1 MEDKKEEEKK
11 EEPKKEEDK
20 KEEPKKEEEKKEE
33 PKKEET
39 EKTPEKKEEK
49 KPEEKKKEDEKD
61 KNTLTQAE
69 QKAFMNQILQLELE
83 NQKPAHK
90 KSEIKDHY
98 EFWESQPV
106 PQFNK
111 DSPVEFGEI
120 WKDHKVEDLPKKP
133 FDLPGEDL
141 EWKDVDM
148 NQQNEIDKLYEFLK
162 TNYVE
167 DEDHMFRFDYSKDFL
182 KWHLTSPNYF
192 PEWLISIVQL
202 DKKKNKKKMVGF
214 IAGIPIKIN
223 IYGTDMHLAEI
234 DFLCVKKE
242 FRNKRLAPLL
252 IREVSRRIHV
262 RNQWWA
268 VYTSGTMLPKPFAQT
283 TYYHRNLIVKKL
295 VDIHF
300 TYLPHNMN
308 MARAKNLYKLPTD
321 LPFSGFRPME
331 EKDVEQVYV
340 LLENVEKQFKV
351 HGYYDRDQVK
361 HWFVPRKNVVYS
373 YVREVDGKVTDF
385 ISFYNLPSSI
395 LQHESYKKL
404 MAAYSF
410 FNINTTLTV
419 KEIMKCAL
427 ILAKN
432 AGFDV
437 FNCLNI
443 MNNEEAFTD
452 LLFGKGGGK
461 LKYYLWNFV
470 CPETEPKDLSLV
482 LM

>member
-1 MEDKKEEEKK
+1 MEDKEEEKNK
-11 EEPKKEEDK
+11 EEPKKVEDK

-33 PKKEET
+33 PKK
-39 EKTPEKKEEK
+39 KES
-49 KPEEKKKEDEKD
+49 PKE
-61 KNTLTQAE
+61 NTTLTTQE
-69 QKAFMNQILQLELE
+69 KRNLIDQIVKNEID
-83 NQKPAHK
+83 NIKPAHK
-90 KSEIKDHY
+90 KSEIKESY
-98 EFWESQPV
+98 PFWETQPV
-106 PQFNK
+106 LQFNK
-111 DSPVEFGEI
+111 ESDVKFGEI
-120 WKDHKVEDLPKKP
+120 WKDHKVEDLQKEP
-133 FDLPGEDL
+133 FALPEPGL

-182 KWHLTSPNYF
+182 KWHLTSPNYC

-202 DKKKNKKKMVGF
+202 DTKKNKKKMVGF
-214 IAGIPIKIN
+214 IAGIPIKVCIHGYD
-223 IYGTDMHLAEI
+223 IELAEI

-252 IREVSRRIHV
+252 IREVSRRIHL
-262 RNQWWA
+262 RNKWWA
-268 VYTSGTMLPKPFAQT
+268 VYTSGTMLPKPFAET
-283 TYYHRNLIVKKL
+283 TYYHRNLNVKKL
-295 VDIHF
+295 VDVHF

-308 MARAKNLYKLPTD
+308 IARAKNLYKLPTE
-321 LPFSGFRPME
+321 LPFAGFRPME

-340 LLENVEKQFKV
+340 LLENFEKQFKV
-351 HGYYDRDQVK
+351 HGYYDKDQVR
-361 HWFVPRKNVVYS
+361 HWFIPRKNVVYS
-373 YVREVDGKVTDF
+373 YVREDKDNKITDF

-395 LQHESYKKL
+395 LQHEDHKKL
-404 MAAYSF
+404 KAAYSF

-432 AGFDV
+432 ADFDV

-443 MNNEEAFTD
+443 MHNEEAFED

-461 LKYYLWNFV
+461 LKYYFWNFV
-470 CPETEPKDLSLV
+470 CPYTEPKDLSLV

>member
-1 MEDKKEEEKK
+1 MEDKKDEEKKDEIKEDPKKEDKKEEKKGTKK
-11 EEPKKEEDK
+11 EKDNDTDK
-20 KEEPKKEEEKKEE
+20 NAL
-33 PKKEET
+33 T
-39 EKTPEKKEEK
+39 EKEQRALL
-49 KPEEKKKEDEKD
+49 DE
-61 KNTLTQAE
+61 
-69 QKAFMNQILQLELE
+69 ILKLELE
-83 NQKPAHK
+83 NTKPTHK
-90 KSEIKDHY
+90 KNEIKDHY

-111 DSPVEFGEI
+111 DAPVEFGEI
-120 WKDHKVEDLPKKP
+120 WKDHKVEDLRKTP
-133 FDLPGEDL
+133 FDLPEEGL

-148 NQQNEIDKLYEFLK
+148 TKQNEIDKLYEFLK

-202 DKKKNKKKMVGF
+202 DTKKNKKKMVGF
-214 IAGIPIKIN
+214 IAGIPIKVCIHGYD
-223 IYGTDMHLAEI
+223 ISLAEI

-283 TYYHRNLIVKKL
+283 TYYHRNLNVKKL

-308 MARAKNLYKLPTD
+308 LARAKNLYKLPTE

-331 EKDVEQVYV
+331 EKDVEQVHD
-340 LLENVEKQFKV
+340 LLENFEKKFKV
-351 HGYYDRDQVK
+351 HGYYDKDQVK
-361 HWFVPRKNVVYS
+361 HWFLPRKNVVYS
-373 YVREVDGKVTDF
+373 YVREDNNNKVTDF
-385 ISFYNLPSSI
+385 ISFYSLPSSI

-410 FNINTTLTV
+410 FNINNTLTV

-443 MNNEEAFTD
+443 MNNEEAFQD

-461 LKYYLWNFV
+461 LKYYFWNFV

>member
-1 MEDKKEEEKK
+1 MEDKEEEKNKEEPKKVEDKK

-20 KEEPKKEEEKKEE
+20 KEEPKKKES
-33 PKKEET
+33 PKENT
-39 EKTPEKKEEK
+39 
-49 KPEEKKKEDEKD
+49 
-61 KNTLTQAE
+61 TLTTQE
-69 QKAFMNQILQLELE
+69 KRNLIDQIVKNEID
-83 NQKPAHK
+83 NIKPAHK
-90 KSEIKDHY
+90 KSEIKESY
-98 EFWESQPV
+98 PFWETQPV
-106 PQFNK
+106 LQFNK
-111 DSPVEFGEI
+111 ESDVKFGEI
-120 WKDHKVEDLPKKP
+120 WKDHKVEDLQKEP
-133 FDLPGEDL
+133 FALPEPGL

-182 KWHLTSPNYF
+182 KWHLTSPNYC

-202 DKKKNKKKMVGF
+202 DTKKNKKKMVGF
-214 IAGIPIKIN
+214 IAGIPIKVCIHGYD
-223 IYGTDMHLAEI
+223 IELAEI

-252 IREVSRRIHV
+252 IREVSRRIHL
-262 RNQWWA
+262 RNKWWA
-268 VYTSGTMLPKPFAQT
+268 VYTSGTMLPKPFAET
-283 TYYHRNLIVKKL
+283 TYYHRNLNVKKL
-295 VDIHF
+295 VDVHF

-308 MARAKNLYKLPTD
+308 MARAKNLYKLPTE
-321 LPFSGFRPME
+321 LPFAGFRPME

-340 LLENVEKQFKV
+340 LLENFEKQFKV
-351 HGYYDRDQVK
+351 HGYYDKDQVR
-361 HWFVPRKNVVYS
+361 HWFIPRKNVVYS
-373 YVREVDGKVTDF
+373 YVREDKDNKITDF

-395 LQHESYKKL
+395 LQHEDHKKL
-404 MAAYSF
+404 KAAYSF

-432 AGFDV
+432 ADFDV

-443 MNNEEAFTD
+443 MHNEEAFED

-461 LKYYLWNFV
+461 LKYYFWNFV
-470 CPETEPKDLSLV
+470 CPYTEPKDLSLV

>member
-11 EEPKKEEDK
+11 EENK
-20 KEEPKKEEEKKEE
+20 EEKKEE
-33 PKKEET
+33 PKNES
-39 EKTPEKKEEK
+39 KKSDKNKK
-49 KPEEKKKEDEKD
+49 KPTQKEDDND
-61 KNTLTQAE
+61 KNTLTEKE
-69 QKAFMNQILQLELE
+69 QRAFLDELLKLELE
-83 NQKPAHK
+83 NRKPVHK
-90 KSEIKDHY
+90 KNEIKEHY
-98 EFWESQPV
+98 EFWETQPV
-106 PQFNK
+106 AQFNK
-111 DSPVEFGEI
+111 EAPVEFGEI
-120 WKDHKVEDLPKKP
+120 WKDHKVEDLQKTP
-133 FDLPGEDL
+133 FELPEEGL

-148 NQQNEIDKLYEFLK
+148 TKQNEIDKLYEFLK

-202 DKKKNKKKMVGF
+202 DTKKNKKKMVGF
-214 IAGIPIKIN
+214 IAGIPIKVCIHGYD
-223 IYGTDMHLAEI
+223 ISLAEI

-252 IREVSRRIHV
+252 IREVSRRIHMK
-262 RNQWWA
+262 NQWWA

-283 TYYHRNLIVKKL
+283 TYYHRNLNVKKL

-308 MARAKNLYKLPTD
+308 MARAKNIYKLPNE
-321 LPFSGFRPME
+321 LPFSGFRQME
-331 EKDVEQVYV
+331 EKDVEQVFV
-340 LLENVEKQFKV
+340 LLEKFESQFKV

-361 HWFVPRKNVVYS
+361 HWFLPRKNVVYS
-373 YVREVDGKVTDF
+373 YVREDNNTITDF
-385 ISFYNLPSSI
+385 ISFYSLPSSI

-443 MNNEEAFTD
+443 MKNEEAFQD

-461 LKYYLWNFV
+461 LKYYFWNFV

>member
-11 EEPKKEEDK
+11 EEPKAEETKKAEEKPAEKKEDK
-20 KEEPKKEEEKKEE
+20 KEES
-33 PKKEET
+33 
-39 EKTPEKKEEK
+39 
-49 KPEEKKKEDEKD
+49 EKD
-61 KNTLTQAE
+61 SNTLTEKERATFL
-69 QKAFMNQILQLELE
+69 KQLEKLE
-83 NQKPAHK
+83 EENKRPAHK
-90 KSEIKDHY
+90 KSEIKDSY
-98 EFWESQPV
+98 EFWETQPV

-111 DSPVEFGEI
+111 DCEVEFGEI
-120 WKDHKVEDLPKKP
+120 WKDHKKEDLRKTP
-133 FDLPGEDL
+133 FDLPEEGL
-141 EWKDVDM
+141 EWQDVDM
-148 NQQNEIDKLYEFLK
+148 TQQNQIDKLYEFLK

-202 DKKKNKKKMVGF
+202 DTKKNKKKMVGF
-214 IAGIPIKIN
+214 IAGIPIKVCIHGYD
-223 IYGTDMHLAEI
+223 IHLAEI

-252 IREVSRRIHV
+252 IREVSRRIHM
-262 RNQWWA
+262 RDQWWA
-268 VYTSGTMLPKPFAQT
+268 VYTSGTMLPKPFAET
-283 TYYHRNLIVKKL
+283 TYYHRNLNVKKL

-308 MARAKNLYKLPTD
+308 LARAKNLYKLPTE

-340 LLENVEKQFKV
+340 LLENFEKQFKV

-361 HWFVPRKNVVYS
+361 HWFIPRKNVVYS
-373 YVREVDGKVTDF
+373 YVREENDKITDF

-410 FNINTTLTV
+410 FNINTTMTV

-443 MNNEEAFTD
+443 MNNEEAFQD

-461 LKYYLWNFV
+461 LKYYFWNFV
-470 CPETEPKDLSLV
+470 CPHTEPKELSLV

>member
-1 MEDKKEEEKK
+1 
-11 EEPKKEEDK
+11 
-20 KEEPKKEEEKKEE
+20 
-33 PKKEET
+33 
-39 EKTPEKKEEK
+39 
-49 KPEEKKKEDEKD
+49 
-61 KNTLTQAE
+61 
-69 QKAFMNQILQLELE
+69 
-83 NQKPAHK
+83 
-90 KSEIKDHY
+90 
-98 EFWESQPV
+98 
-106 PQFNK
+106 
-111 DSPVEFGEI
+111 
-120 WKDHKVEDLPKKP
+120 
-133 FDLPGEDL
+133 
-141 EWKDVDM
+141 
-148 NQQNEIDKLYEFLK
+148 
-162 TNYVE
+162 
-167 DEDHMFRFDYSKDFL
+167 
-182 KWHLTSPNYF
+182 
-192 PEWLISIVQL
+192 
-202 DKKKNKKKMVGF
+202 MVGF

-223 IYGTDMHLAEI
+223 IHGTDMNLAEI

-252 IREVSRRIHV
+252 IREVSRRIHM

-283 TYYHRNLIVKKL
+283 TYYHRNLNVKKL

-308 MARAKNLYKLPTD
+308 LARAKNLYKLPTE
-321 LPFSGFRPME
+321 LPFSGFRQME

-340 LLENVEKQFKV
+340 LLENFEKQFKV
-351 HGYYDRDQVK
+351 HGYYDRDQVR
-361 HWFVPRKNVVYS
+361 HWFIPRKNVVYS
-373 YVREVDGKVTDF
+373 YVREDNDNKITDF

-410 FNINTTLTV
+410 FNINTTMTV

-443 MNNEEAFTD
+443 MKNEEAFQD

>member
-1 MEDKKEEEKK
+1 MEDNKNENNPKETKAEEAKKEEEQK
-11 EEPKKEEDK
+11 EPEKTKEKAPEVK
-20 KEEPKKEEEKKEE
+20 KKEEER
-33 PKKEET
+33 
-39 EKTPEKKEEK
+39 
-49 KPEEKKKEDEKD
+49 D
-61 KNTLTQAE
+61 KNTLTESE
-69 QKAFMNQILQLELE
+69 QKAFMNEILKLEME
-83 NQKPAHK
+83 NDRPAHK

-111 DSPVEFGEI
+111 DAPVEFGEI
-120 WKDHKVEDLPKKP
+120 WKDHKVEDLRKTP
-133 FDLPGEDL
+133 FDLPEEGL

-223 IYGTDMHLAEI
+223 IYGTDMSLAEI

-252 IREVSRRIHV
+252 IREVSRRIHM

-268 VYTSGTMLPKPFAQT
+268 VYTSGTMLPKPFSQT
-283 TYYHRNLIVKKL
+283 TYYHRNLNVKKL

-308 MARAKNLYKLPTD
+308 LARAKNYINYLPNY
-321 LPFSGFRPME
+321 LL
-331 EKDVEQVYV
+331 VV
-340 LLENVEKQFKV
+340 L
-351 HGYYDRDQVK
+351 DQ
-361 HWFVPRKNVVYS
+361 W
-373 YVREVDGKVTDF
+373 
-385 ISFYNLPSSI
+385 
-395 LQHESYKKL
+395 KKK
-404 MAAYSF
+404 M
-410 FNINTTLTV
+410 
-419 KEIMKCAL
+419 
-427 ILAKN
+427 
-432 AGFDV
+432 
-437 FNCLNI
+437 
-443 MNNEEAFTD
+443 
-452 LLFGKGGGK
+452 
-461 LKYYLWNFV
+461 
-470 CPETEPKDLSLV
+470 
-482 LM
+482 

>member
-1 MEDKKEEEKK
+1 MEDKKEEE
-11 EEPKKEEDK
+11 K

-39 EKTPEKKEEK
+39 EKAPEKKEQK

-61 KNTLTQAE
+61 KNTLTQEE

-90 KSEIKDHY
+90 KSEIKEHY

-133 FDLPGEDL
+133 FDLPEEDL

-214 IAGIPIKIN
+214 IAGIPIKIC

-283 TYYHRNLIVKKL
+283 TYYHRNLNVKKL

-308 MARAKNLYKLPTD
+308 LARAKNLYKLPTE
-321 LPFSGFRPME
+321 LPFSGFRQME
-331 EKDVEQVYV
+331 VKDVEQVYV
-340 LLENVEKQFKV
+340 LLENFEKQFKV

-373 YVREVDGKVTDF
+373 YVREVDGKITDF

-443 MNNEEAFTD
+443 MHNEEAFTD

>member
-1 MEDKKEEEKK
+1 M
-11 EEPKKEEDK
+11 EDK
-20 KEEPKKEEEKKEE
+20 KEEPKNEEPKTEEKKESNPQKTEEKKEE
-33 PKKEET
+33 IKN
-39 EKTPEKKEEK
+39 
-49 KPEEKKKEDEKD
+49 EDNK
-61 KNTLTQAE
+61 TLTAQE
-69 QKAFMNQILQLELE
+69 QRNLIEQVLKMDLDNI
-83 NQKPAHK
+83 KPAHR
-90 KSEIKDHY
+90 KSEIKDSY
-98 EFWESQPV
+98 PFWETQPV
-106 PQFNK
+106 LQFNK
-111 DSPVEFGEI
+111 ESDIKFGEI
-120 WKDHKVEDLPKKP
+120 WKDHKVEDLQKTP
-133 FDLPGEDL
+133 FELPEKGL

-182 KWHLTSPNYF
+182 KWHLTSPNYC

-202 DKKKNKKKMVGF
+202 DTKKNKKKMVGF
-214 IAGIPIKIN
+214 IAGIPIKVCIHGYD
-223 IYGTDMHLAEI
+223 IELAEI

-242 FRNKRLAPLL
+242 FRNKGLAPLL
-252 IREVSRRIHV
+252 IREVSRRIHM
-262 RNQWWA
+262 RNKWWA
-268 VYTSGTMLPKPFAQT
+268 VYTSGTMLPKPFSET
-283 TYYHRNLIVKKL
+283 TYYHRNLNVKKL
-295 VDIHF
+295 VDVHF

-308 MARAKNLYKLPTD
+308 MARAKTLYKLPTE

-331 EKDVEQVYV
+331 EKDVDQVYV
-340 LLENVEKQFKV
+340 LLENFEKQFKV
-351 HGYYDRDQVK
+351 HGYYDKDQVK
-361 HWFVPRKNVVYS
+361 HWFIPRKNVVYS
-373 YVREVDGKVTDF
+373 YVRENSENKITDF
-385 ISFYNLPSSI
+385 ISFYSLPSSI

-461 LKYYLWNFV
+461 LKYYFWNFV
-470 CPETEPKDLSLV
+470 CPYTEPKDLSLV

>member
-11 EEPKKEEDK
+11 EVQEKVEDK
-20 KEEPKKEEEKKEE
+20 KEEPKPKEVKEE
-33 PKKEET
+33 PKKET
-39 EKTPEKKEEK
+39 
-49 KPEEKKKEDEKD
+49 KKEDEKD
-61 KNTLTQAE
+61 KNTLTE
-69 QKAFMNQILQLELE
+69 QDKKNFMDQILKLELE
-83 NQKPAHK
+83 NSKPAHK
-90 KSEIKDHY
+90 KSEIKEHY

-111 DSPVEFGEI
+111 DAPVEFGEI
-120 WKDHKVEDLPKKP
+120 WKDHKVEDLRKTP
-133 FDLPGEDL
+133 FDLPEEGL

-148 NQQNEIDKLYEFLK
+148 TKQNEIDKLYEFLK

-202 DKKKNKKKMVGF
+202 DTKKNKKKMVGF
-214 IAGIPIKIN
+214 IAGIPIKVCIHGYD
-223 IYGTDMHLAEI
+223 ISLAEI

-252 IREVSRRIHV
+252 IREVSRRIHM

-283 TYYHRNLIVKKL
+283 TYYHRNLNVKKL

-308 MARAKNLYKLPTD
+308 MARAKNIYKLPNE
-321 LPFSGFRPME
+321 LPFSGFRQME
-331 EKDVEQVYV
+331 EKDVEQVFV
-340 LLENVEKQFKV
+340 LLEKFESQFKV

-361 HWFVPRKNVVYS
+361 HWFLPRKNVVYS
-373 YVREVDGKVTDF
+373 YVREDNNTITDF
-385 ISFYNLPSSI
+385 ISFYSLPSSI

-443 MNNEEAFTD
+443 MKNEEAFQD
-452 LLFGKGGGK
+452 LLFGKGGGN

>member
-1 MEDKKEEEKK
+1 MEDKKEEEKKEEQKEQESKKEEDKK

-20 KEEPKKEEEKKEE
+20 KEEVKKEE
-33 PKKEET
+33 PKKEE
-39 EKTPEKKEEK
+39 P
-49 KPEEKKKEDEKD
+49 KKEDEKD
-61 KNTLTQAE
+61 KNTLTE
-69 QKAFMNQILQLELE
+69 QEQRNLMDQILKLELE
-83 NQKPAHK
+83 NRKPAHN
-90 KSEIKDHY
+90 KSEIKEHY
-98 EFWESQPV
+98 DFWESQPV

-120 WKDHKVEDLPKKP
+120 WKDHKVEDLRKTP
-133 FDLPGEDL
+133 FDLPEEGL

-148 NQQNEIDKLYEFLK
+148 TKQNEIDKLYEFLK

-202 DKKKNKKKMVGF
+202 DTKKNKKKMVGF

-223 IYGTDMHLAEI
+223 IYGTDMNLAEI

-252 IREVSRRIHV
+252 IQEVSRRIHM

-268 VYTSGTMLPKPFAQT
+268 VYTSGTMLPKPFALT
-283 TYYHRNLIVKKL
+283 TYYHRNLNVKKL
-295 VDIHF
+295 VDVHF

-308 MARAKNLYKLPTD
+308 MARAKNLYKLPKD

-331 EKDVEQVYV
+331 EKDVDQVYV
-340 LLENVEKQFKV
+340 LLEKFEKEFKV
-351 HGYYDRDQVK
+351 HGYYDEDQVR

-373 YVREVDGKVTDF
+373 YVREDNDKKITDF
-385 ISFYNLPSSI
+385 ISFYSLPSSI

-410 FNINTTLTV
+410 FNINNTMTV

-427 ILAKN
+427 ILANN

-443 MNNEEAFTD
+443 MRNEEAFQD

-470 CPETEPKDLSLV
+470 CPETAPKDLSLV